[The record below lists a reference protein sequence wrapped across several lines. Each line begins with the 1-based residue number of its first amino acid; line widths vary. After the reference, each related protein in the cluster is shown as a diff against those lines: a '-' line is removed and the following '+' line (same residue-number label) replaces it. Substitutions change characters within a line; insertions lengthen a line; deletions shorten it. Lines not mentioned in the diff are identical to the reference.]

1 MSVIV
6 KPPPPPFLQILKGTR
21 SKQYHTLH
29 FDNRIFTVQK
39 DGTSVLSFRN
49 KGDALRFGKL
59 VESHYELTYS
69 WPTITFD
76 DVLYFKNTKTNKLK
90 YVNIQEW
97 HGDQLRSFCIE
108 NYLNMLDINTV
119 ENEYRLV
126 GNLIRWDAPMSIYID
141 MLNSRL

>member
-6 KPPPPPFLQILKGTR
+6 KPPSTPFVNILRGTR
-21 SKQYHTLH
+21 SKNYHTLH

-76 DVLYFKNTKTNKLK
+76 DVLYFKNTKVNKLK
-90 YVNIQEW
+90 YVKIQEW